1 MTRDVTL
8 SGVDLVLRLP
18 DPVTLPVAA
27 QVGAVAEPP
36 SWRERLWTCH
46 AETRLGIEELCEALG
61 RSKAFVYRHTRA
73 KTIPHRRL
81 DGELLFVAGEIR
93 EWLGHREE
101 TVVGARSPLRSA
113 R

>member
-18 DPVTLPVAA
+18 DPVSIPVAA
-27 QVGAVAEPP
+27 EVGVAESPT
-36 SWRERLWTCH
+36 WRERLWTCH

-81 DGELLFVAGEIR
+81 DGELIFVAGEVR

-101 TVVGARSPLRSA
+101 TVVGARSPLRA
-113 R
+113 GR